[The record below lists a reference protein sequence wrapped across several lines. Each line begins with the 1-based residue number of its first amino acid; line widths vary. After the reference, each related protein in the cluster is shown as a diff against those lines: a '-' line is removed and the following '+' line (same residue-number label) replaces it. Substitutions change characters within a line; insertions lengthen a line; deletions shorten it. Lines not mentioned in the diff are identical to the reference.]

1 MQYVVLALLYLLVP
15 MIFTLVDRRIKGCR
29 SVLYKIVSVIAIM
42 TALYLAVYFYGRQ
55 ILSTFRINIK
65 SFTSIKAFFS
75 SRILVWIGLLIFFI
89 LVVFKF
95 VFLRISFKEMKRT
108 LTSSEK
114 VFSLVTIFFDLVLIP
129 DIFTN
134 NSLFAVFALLSVVE
148 IGLVYLKLVFSIDLA
163 NRKEVLA

>member
-95 VFLRISFKEMKRT
+95 IFLIISFKEMKRT

-114 VFSLVTIFFDLVLIP
+114 VFTLVTIFFDLVLIP

-134 NSLFAVFALLSVVE
+134 NSLFAVFVLLSVVE

-163 NRKEVLA
+163 YRKEVLA

>member
-114 VFSLVTIFFDLVLIP
+114 VFTLVTVFFDLVLIP

>member
-114 VFSLVTIFFDLVLIP
+114 VFTLVTIFFDLVLIP

-134 NSLFAVFALLSVVE
+134 NSLFAVFALLTVVE
-148 IGLVYLKLVFSIDLA
+148 IGLVYLKLVFSIDLG

>member
-1 MQYVVLALLYLLVP
+1 MQYVVLALLFLLVP

-95 VFLRISFKEMKRT
+95 IFLIISFKEMKRT

-114 VFSLVTIFFDLVLIP
+114 VFTLVTIFFDLVLIP

-134 NSLFAVFALLSVVE
+134 NSLFAVFVLLSVVE

-163 NRKEVLA
+163 YRKEVLA

>member
-114 VFSLVTIFFDLVLIP
+114 VFTLVTIFFDLVLIP

-134 NSLFAVFALLSVVE
+134 NSFFAVFALLSVVE
-148 IGLVYLKLVFSIDLA
+148 IGLVYLKLVFSINLA